1 MKKYII
7 TFCMALVA
15 IAGSF
20 TAAAQ
25 EALTVLQLHLTDG
38 TTDKYLLAEKPV
50 VTFSDGNLL
59 ITSSAVTST
68 YEFSAVESYD
78 FGIDTTTGVDGIGAE
93 DNTFSFQLAGDVLT
107 VASPELSVV
116 EVYAL
121 NGVKAA
127 AATAADGV
135 ATVDLAALPAGV
147 YVVATNCHAA
157 VKIVKK

>member
-25 EALTVLQLHLTDG
+25 ESLTVLQLHLSDG
-38 TTDKYLLAEKPV
+38 TTDKYVLAEKPV

-59 ITSSAVTST
+59 VTSSAVTST
-68 YEFSAVESYD
+68 YKFTAVKSFD
-78 FGIDTTTGVDGIGAE
+78 FGTDTTTGVDGIGAE
-93 DNTFSFQLAGDVLT
+93 DSTFSFQLAGDVLT
-107 VASPELSVV
+107 VASPELCVV

-135 ATVDLAALPAGV
+135 ATVDLAGLPTGV